1 MSRLTWV
8 QPPDL
13 LAHELVASA
22 DEGKDVEDVRRR
34 WSVAGGQ
41 ASAPAAGLGQ
51 EGDPAQRAL
60 ALELLD
66 ELDATPVDGGL
77 AAREPDD
84 LEGILGSG
92 PASGHR
98 VSTRSLALAT
108 RPPNEEEALGPRPA
122 NEEEALGARP
132 PNQEE
137 ALAPQPAVPSQ
148 EAAYDRVLG
157 AWTGRAAGCLL
168 GKPVEKIP
176 RQGIREIL
184 TTQGRWPLD
193 DWFTAKG
200 LPDEVA
206 ARWPWNRR
214 SAPTSLAEN
223 IDGMPEDDDLNF
235 PMLALDLVE
244 RRGTAFSTD
253 DVADAWLAGLPGG
266 RVFTAERVAYRNL
279 LLGESAPRTATRHN
293 PFREWIGAQI
303 RTDLYGW
310 VHPGDA
316 VAAARLAWTDA
327 RLSHVRN
334 GVYGAMFVAAACA
347 TALVSDDVDEV
358 VAHGLSVVPAQSRY
372 AEAIAL
378 GVELGRS
385 DRTTEDALDAVHD
398 RYGHLHW
405 VHVLNNA
412 ALVAYALTAS
422 RGDFE
427 TAITT
432 VVMGG
437 WDTDSNGATVGSI
450 TGALA
455 GAARLPSRWVEP
467 LRNRV
472 ASSLP
477 GFDGIGLDALAER
490 TLAVT
495 R

>member
-22 DEGKDVEDVRRR
+22 EEGKDVTEVRSR
-34 WSVAGGQ
+34 WLAAGGQ
-41 ASAPAAGLGQ
+41 PTAPANGMAQ
-51 EGDPAQRAL
+51 EGDASLRAL

-66 ELDATPVDGGL
+66 ELAALPGDPGL
-77 AAREPDD
+77 AGREPDD
-84 LEGILGSG
+84 LEAIEEVCADGSG
-92 PASGHR
+92 
-98 VSTRSLALAT
+98 VSRLRRQGAFA
-108 RPPNEEEALGPRPA
+108 PRPA
-122 NEEEALGARP
+122 DP
-132 PNQEE
+132 
-137 ALAPQPAVPSQ
+137 
-148 EAAYDRVLG
+148 DRVLG
-157 AWTGRAAGCLL
+157 AWQGRAAGCLL

-184 TTQGRWPLD
+184 QSQGRWPLA
-193 DWFTAKG
+193 DWFTAVG
-200 LPDEVA
+200 LPAEVA

-223 IDGMPEDDDLNF
+223 IAGMPEDDDLNF

-244 RRGTAFSTD
+244 RHGTGFTTD
-253 DVADAWLAGLPGG
+253 DVADAWLANLPGG

-279 LLGESAPRTATRHN
+279 LLGEDAPRTATRHN

-310 VHPGDA
+310 INPGDP

-334 GVYGAMFVAAACA
+334 GVYGAMFAAAACA
-347 TALVSDDVDEV
+347 QALVADGDDGVEEV
-358 VAHGLSVVPAQSRY
+358 LAAGLSVVPPQSRY
-372 AEAIAL
+372 AAAIAF
-378 GVELGRS
+378 GIDLGRS
-385 DRTTEDALDAVHD
+385 GLSSEQALD
-398 RYGHLHW
+398 RLQEEYGHLHW

-412 ALVAYALTAS
+412 ALTAYALTAS
-422 RGDFE
+422 GGDFA

-432 VVMGG
+432 VVTGG

-450 TGALA
+450 CGALA
-455 GAARLPSRWVEP
+455 GAKALPARWIEP
-467 LRNRV
+467 MRNRV
-472 ASSLP
+472 ATSLP
-477 GFDGIGLDALAER
+477 GFDGTGFDGLAER
-490 TLAVT
+490 TLALAPVPGSV